1 MFKTVTHMLWI
12 FWYTHSTKATRW
24 FWAESI
30 PKYIRIPK
38 NCGAGCIHV
47 LLCDKSTNLVCF
59 SFHMLWRQYFW
70 MSAIFWM
77 QIVCTVI
84 FWGGGTENTG
94 KLVPTWSAS
103 LRMSSPCPLPVFLNL
118 RAGKWGSTSSALCSC
133 WHDALLLCVG
143 STNVDWSHELK

>member
-24 FWAESI
+24 FWTESI
-30 PKYIRIPK
+30 PKYIRISK

-47 LLCDKSTNLVCF
+47 LLCDKSMNLVCF
-59 SFHMLWRQYFW
+59 SFHMLWRQYFCQLYFGCKLSVRW
-70 MSAIFWM
+70 F
-77 QIVCTVI
+77 
-84 FWGGGTENTG
+84 FLGGGTENTG
-94 KLVPTWSAS
+94 KLDPTWSAT

-133 WHDALLLCVG
+133 WHDALLVCVG